1 MKILDNI
8 TNTVRDD
15 LRVEIKKGSRVSI
28 AAACFSMYA
37 YKELKKQLETIDEF
51 EFIFTSPTFV
61 KEKGEK
67 QKREFYIPR
76 ISRETSLYG
85 TEFEIKLRNEMTQRA
100 IAKECADWIRRKAT
114 FKSNTTGENIC
125 EIGKERIRRAGKQ
138 ILSAGGGQL
147 SFSETQPDQSAPI
160 DIGFRCLRLDSS
172 NMENVYY
179 TPEETQQ
186 QDLFSLVDN
195 VKPDRTP
202 EDLLFQVMLDLG
214 VLLSSP
220 IEVKEIAGKKVFNV
234 ADGFLLAC
242 FDHDVTEETVKAIA
256 QMKPYYAVFRDS
268 SMANDS
274 VATNFDQIFE
284 TYSPETVRKVL

>member
-61 KEKGEK
+61 KEKAEK

-114 FKSNTTGENIC
+114 FKSNTTGENMWIPEQHRPPIC
-125 EIGKERIRRAGKQ
+125 RLADLRQLILAVSAEITATTWSTAWR
-138 ILSAGGGQL
+138 
-147 SFSETQPDQSAPI
+147 
-160 DIGFRCLRLDSS
+160 LRSHSS
-172 NMENVYY
+172 
-179 TPEETQQ
+179 T
-186 QDLFSLVDN
+186 
-195 VKPDRTP
+195 
-202 EDLLFQVMLDLG
+202 
-214 VLLSSP
+214 
-220 IEVKEIAGKKVFNV
+220 
-234 ADGFLLAC
+234 
-242 FDHDVTEETVKAIA
+242 
-256 QMKPYYAVFRDS
+256 
-268 SMANDS
+268 
-274 VATNFDQIFE
+274 
-284 TYSPETVRKVL
+284 